1 MQLAEDSDLDHNKV
15 KPVSRILLS
24 EFMEELLTKHLAR
37 HCDSD
42 GNLYIP
48 KRGPKVKNHSYN
60 VRRNCTI
67 FELVRVKDRTAAS
80 KHSKSGWG
88 TKVVTG
94 TFVPN
99 ESFEIT
105 FIDDSD
111 KVRFCTI
118 STPPEL

>member
-1 MQLAEDSDLDHNKV
+1 MQLAEHSDLDHNKV

-24 EFMEELLTKHLAR
+24 EFMEDLLTKHLAR
-37 HCDSD
+37 HCDRD

-48 KRGPKVKNHSYN
+48 KRGPLNHSYK

-67 FELVRVKDRTAAS
+67 AELVRVQDRIAAS
-80 KHSKSGWG
+80 NSNSRWG
-88 TKVVTG
+88 KKVVKG

-99 ESFEIT
+99 ESFEKK

>member
-1 MQLAEDSDLDHNKV
+1 M
-15 KPVSRILLS
+15 
-24 EFMEELLTKHLAR
+24 
-37 HCDSD
+37 
-42 GNLYIP
+42 
-48 KRGPKVKNHSYN
+48 
-60 VRRNCTI
+60 
-67 FELVRVKDRTAAS
+67 
-80 KHSKSGWG
+80 
-88 TKVVTG
+88 TG